1 MVVMTTAFIIGL
13 WHSDIP
19 ITDEIVAR
27 TAPNLM
33 DLMVALAGG
42 AAGAYASTSPRLS
55 AALVGVAIA
64 TALVPPLSSAS
75 VLIAHGET
83 GLGLG
88 ALLLAFTN
96 MVAIQFAFSSVLWL
110 TGFRRLSHTSGLSL
124 FTFLRRKAVSLGILL
139 LLSIVLTAS
148 LHRAIARQLFE
159 TAVRTTLGQ
168 VIDHSTGSHL
178 AEVRFDT
185 VPSSAGPGT
194 TIVRAVVR
202 GPLPPSASQV
212 AAMEAQL
219 PAAPYGTA
227 LELRVRFVETTII
240 NRDGRLYKDAGFR
253 LD

>member
-1 MVVMTTAFIIGL
+1 
-13 WHSDIP
+13 
-19 ITDEIVAR
+19 
-27 TAPNLM
+27 
-33 DLMVALAGG
+33 
-42 AAGAYASTSPRLS
+42 
-55 AALVGVAIA
+55 VGVAIA

-83 GLGLG
+83 SLGLG

-110 TGFRRLSHTSGLSL
+110 TGFRRLSHTSGLSVL
-124 FTFLRRKAVSLGILL
+124 TFLRRNAVSLGILL

-148 LHRAIARQLFE
+148 LHRAIAQQLFE

-168 VIDHSTGSHL
+168 VIDHSMGSHL

-185 VPSSAGPGT
+185 VPGSAGGGA

-219 PAAPYGTA
+219 PAAPDGTA
-227 LELRVRFVETTII
+227 LELRVRFVETTVI
-240 NRDGRLYKDAGFR
+240 NRDGQLYKDAGFR